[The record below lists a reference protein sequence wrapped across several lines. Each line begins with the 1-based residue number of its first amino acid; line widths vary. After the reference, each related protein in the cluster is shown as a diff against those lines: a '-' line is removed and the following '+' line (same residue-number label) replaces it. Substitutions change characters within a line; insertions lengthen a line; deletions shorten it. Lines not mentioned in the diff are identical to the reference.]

1 MGGALQRRGVSKD
14 DLAAL
19 LEISRPCDTLYLHLT
34 GLARV
39 DDDEI
44 VAVLE
49 DVYEC
54 VARVD
59 PSAEVVPLLERCGWD
74 ADAVMALEDRIG
86 DEDHLVTLSLELEEG
101 DATGETRG
109 GADAGDETV
118 DKTSVGGTFDRMHA
132 GHRLLLATA
141 SAVTRSRD
149 APTVYVGVTGDVLL
163 RNKRHR
169 DLIEPYEARAAAAAS
184 FVAKTRPP
192 TAPLAGEVRPARR
205 RTAARGD
212 GRGHA
217 RARGVEGDAR
227 GRGGDPGGEER
238 RGVGAAAGDVRGVS
252 QGTRGEG
259 SGRRREGEQHGAA
272 SGRGGRSRAAAH
284 ARREL
289 NDEVNGGERRRPRL
303 RRSRYFA

>member
-19 LEISRPCDTLYLHLT
+19 LEISRACDTLYLHLA
-34 GLARV
+34 GLARE
-39 DDDEI
+39 DDAEI

-86 DEDHLVTLSLELEEG
+86 DEDHVVTLSLELEEG
-101 DATGETRG
+101 GGVEEGDETT
-109 GADAGDETV
+109 GDETV

-141 SAVTRSRD
+141 SAVTRSGD
-149 APTVYVGVTGDVLL
+149 SPTVFIGVTGDVLL
-163 RNKRHR
+163 TNKRHR
-169 DLIEPYEARAAAAAS
+169 DLIEPYEVRASKAKS

-192 TAPLAGEVRPARR
+192 TCLLY
-205 RTAARGD
+205 TSDAA
-212 GRGHA
+212 
-217 RARGVEGDAR
+217 
-227 GRGGDPGGEER
+227 
-238 RGVGAAAGDVRGVS
+238 
-252 QGTRGEG
+252 
-259 SGRRREGEQHGAA
+259 
-272 SGRGGRSRAAAH
+272 
-284 ARREL
+284 
-289 NDEVNGGERRRPRL
+289 DE
-303 RRSRYFA
+303 

>member
-14 DLAAL
+14 DIVEL
-19 LEISRPCDTLYLHLT
+19 LEISRACDTLYLHLT
-34 GLARV
+34 GLARE
-39 DDDEI
+39 DDAAI

-86 DEDHLVTLSLELEEG
+86 DEDHVVTLSLDLEEG
-101 DATGETRG
+101 VEEGVEDEIE
-109 GADAGDETV
+109 AGDERELAGDDRSV

-149 APTVYVGVTGDVLL
+149 SPTVFIGVTGDVLL
-163 RNKRHR
+163 TNKRHR
-169 DLIEPYEARAAAAAS
+169 DLIEPYAVRASKASS

-192 TAPLAGEVRPARR
+192 TSPLAIKCGPLDDGPPLAATVRDMRALVVSRETLKGGEAIQEARR
-205 RTAARGD
+205 SAGFPPLRVTCVGLVKGRAGKGRGD
-212 GRGHA
+212 DGKVSSTA
-217 RARGVEGDAR
+217 LRADAADDR
-227 GRGGDPGGEER
+227 
-238 RGVGAAAGDVRGVS
+238 
-252 QGTRGEG
+252 
-259 SGRRREGEQHGAA
+259 
-272 SGRGGRSRAAAH
+272 
-284 ARREL
+284 
-289 NDEVNGGERRRPRL
+289 ERRRMRGK
-303 RRSRYFA
+303 

>member
-19 LEISRPCDTLYLHLT
+19 LEISRACDTLYLHLT
-34 GLARV
+34 GLARE
-39 DDDEI
+39 DDAEI

-109 GADAGDETV
+109 DEGDAGDETV

-141 SAVTRSRD
+141 SAVTRSGD
-149 APTVYVGVTGDVLL
+149 SPTVFIGVTGDVLL
-163 RNKRHR
+163 SNKRHR
-169 DLIEPYEARAAAAAS
+169 DLIEPYEVRASKAKT

-192 TAPLAGEVRPARR
+192 TSPLTVECGPLDDGPPLAATVADMRALVVSRETLAGGEAIQEARKDAGLAPLRVTCVGLVEGRAGKGRGEDGKVSSTALRADAADDRERR
-205 RTAARGD
+205 RM
-212 GRGHA
+212 
-217 RARGVEGDAR
+217 
-227 GRGGDPGGEER
+227 
-238 RGVGAAAGDVRGVS
+238 
-252 QGTRGEG
+252 
-259 SGRRREGEQHGAA
+259 
-272 SGRGGRSRAAAH
+272 RGGR
-284 ARREL
+284 
-289 NDEVNGGERRRPRL
+289 
-303 RRSRYFA
+303 

>member
-19 LEISRPCDTLYLHLT
+19 LEISRACDTLYLHLT
-34 GLARV
+34 GLARE
-39 DDDEI
+39 DDAEI

-86 DEDHLVTLSLELEEG
+86 DEDHVVTLSLELEEG
-101 DATGETRG
+101 G
-109 GADAGDETV
+109 GVEEGDETTGDDTSV

-141 SAVTRSRD
+141 SAVTRSGD
-149 APTVYVGVTGDVLL
+149 SPTVFIGVTGDVLL
-163 RNKRHR
+163 SNKRHR
-169 DLIEPYEARAAAAAS
+169 DLIEPYEVRASKAKT

-192 TAPLAGEVRPARR
+192 TSPLTVECGPLDESPPLAATVADMRALVVSRETLAGGEAIQEARKEAGFPPLRVVCVGLVKGKVGKGRGDDGKVSSTALRADAADDRERR
-205 RTAARGD
+205 RM
-212 GRGHA
+212 
-217 RARGVEGDAR
+217 
-227 GRGGDPGGEER
+227 
-238 RGVGAAAGDVRGVS
+238 
-252 QGTRGEG
+252 
-259 SGRRREGEQHGAA
+259 
-272 SGRGGRSRAAAH
+272 RGGR
-284 ARREL
+284 
-289 NDEVNGGERRRPRL
+289 
-303 RRSRYFA
+303 